1 MEEGFTKNGTMM
13 INQDKN
19 YYLRSNSLLTLP
31 IYITKIILIVLF
43 SIVCFSIFENSNNPL
58 YSFLGSSTSFFLITV
73 FAVIIFLK
81 EIKWVVFYSI
91 AFLIKLLIG
100 LTHYLYFIEPNY
112 FKTGAYPALT
122 TEYESVFNEILNHAI
137 DKSYHGI
144 FYFQFHFS
152 RVAHQEIL
160 NLISVPF
167 TFFGNYVMTIAP
179 LNTFF
184 SLLMSIN
191 LILLSKFKFKY
202 NATIIKSIAIAT
214 AYFPLTLITS
224 LLYRD
229 IVGLSLMSIGVTM
242 IILPKNNFSK
252 ILMLIVAGFLFYM
265 QRTVYPIILVLAY
278 ILNVTFSPTIRN
290 MKLNLLIR
298 VITVIVGIAIFPY
311 IVNISNTESNI
322 TMANSAMD
330 ISILSLPIKF
340 IVGLIGP
347 FPWINFL
354 LYKTI
359 PANAY
364 QLQDYLQG
372 AFNISVILTLVLHW
386 KNFKGKNIINLLNI
400 LGFMLI
406 ATGLF
411 TPQMHTTYVA
421 IGFVFLIPYFFNQIR
436 PKLFLKYYL
445 YSVLFMLILNLFVI
459 AFLGNMGISELWRN

>member
-1 MEEGFTKNGTMM
+1 
-13 INQDKN
+13 
-19 YYLRSNSLLTLP
+19 
-31 IYITKIILIVLF
+31 
-43 SIVCFSIFENSNNPL
+43 
-58 YSFLGSSTSFFLITV
+58 
-73 FAVIIFLK
+73 
-81 EIKWVVFYSI
+81 
-91 AFLIKLLIG
+91 
-100 LTHYLYFIEPNY
+100 
-112 FKTGAYPALT
+112 
-122 TEYESVFNEILNHAI
+122 
-137 DKSYHGI
+137 
-144 FYFQFHFS
+144 
-152 RVAHQEIL
+152 
-160 NLISVPF
+160 
-167 TFFGNYVMTIAP
+167 
-179 LNTFF
+179 
-184 SLLMSIN
+184 
-191 LILLSKFKFKY
+191 
-202 NATIIKSIAIAT
+202 
-214 AYFPLTLITS
+214 
-224 LLYRD
+224 
-229 IVGLSLMSIGVTM
+229 
-242 IILPKNNFSK
+242 
-252 ILMLIVAGFLFYM
+252 
-265 QRTVYPIILVLAY
+265 
-278 ILNVTFSPTIRN
+278 
-290 MKLNLLIR
+290 
-298 VITVIVGIAIFPY
+298 
-311 IVNISNTESNI
+311 
-322 TMANSAMD
+322 MANSAMD